1 MLDVMHLGRRYAEAG
16 QAPRL
21 VVQMLDDDHADL
33 AVLTGPDDLLISSA
47 LGSQF
52 IAQLIEQPPGAC
64 WSVALIRLVMTRDW
78 KSPWAGLRIART
90 LGRRTR
96 SRTPTAGAAAAVDRN
111 GYRSVRRGR
120 GAAAAVGSSPDL
132 RRCHAGRSV
141 PVADLEQVARRFGTD
156 EYQMVGGVNHL
167 AVLDAVLA

>member
-78 KSPWAGLRIART
+78 KSPWAGLRANL
-90 LGRRTR
+90 LGRQ
-96 SRTPTAGAAAAVDRN
+96 PPAIGAAID
-111 GYRSVRRGR
+111 
-120 GAAAAVGSSPDL
+120 GAASS
-132 RRCHAGRSV
+132 SV
-141 PVADLEQVARRFGTD
+141 S
-156 EYQMVGGVNHL
+156 NSW
-167 AVLDAVLA
+167 